1 MVRKQLSKKY
11 IMKKLIMLAS
21 IVISSLTAFSQKGT
35 DSIPSKSF
43 PIPVVKMM
51 VKDILSG
58 DSAKAQL
65 RVTNQQLEETK
76 KMVSIKDSII
86 NKLELKNSNSEIII
100 NSERDKFVILDEQL
114 KKTEKELKRE
124 KTKTKIFKSLTT
136 IGTLVIGAL
145 LITN

>member
-1 MVRKQLSKKY
+1 
-11 IMKKLIMLAS
+11 
-21 IVISSLTAFSQKGT
+21 VISSLTAFSQKGT

-43 PIPVVKMM
+43 PIPVVKLI

-65 RVTNQQLEETK
+65 KITNQQLEETK
-76 KMVSIKDSII
+76 KIVSMKDSVI

-100 NSERDKFVILDEQL
+100 NSERDKFKIIDEQL
-114 KKTEKELKRE
+114 KKTERELKKERI
-124 KTKTKIFKSLTT
+124 KTKIFKSLTSV
-136 IGTLVIGAL
+136 GALVIGAL

>member
-1 MVRKQLSKKY
+1 
-11 IMKKLIMLAS
+11 
-21 IVISSLTAFSQKGT
+21 
-35 DSIPSKSF
+35 
-43 PIPVVKMM
+43 MM